1 VSSPHASIVTTG
13 LSFAWPDG
21 TVVFDRLDL
30 AIGPGTTGLIGANGS
45 GKTTLLRLIAA
56 ELRPRSGTVR
66 TDGDVGYL
74 PQNLTLDIRA
84 TVADLLGVTAIRRA
98 LHAIEAGS
106 VDEADFAAVGDD
118 WDIEERVAAELSRL
132 GLARLAPGY
141 PALDHLGLD
150 APVGRLSGGEAVLVH
165 LAALFLRRP
174 AVLLLDEPTNNLD
187 LDARH
192 RLYAA
197 VEAWSGVTVV
207 VSHDRELL
215 ARVGQVADLSGGEG
229 GQVRMFGGNYPAYE
243 QVLATERDA
252 AARAV
257 RSAAADVRQQ
267 RRDLIDT
274 QTKLASRERYGR
286 KQQAAGDQ
294 PRIVMGA
301 KKRSAQVAAGKL
313 RDTQED
319 RLSEAQDRLNEAKET
334 ARPDAEIRVE
344 LPGTAVPAGRTVLTA
359 RGLTGTAWRPGDRPA
374 PDGMVQH
381 GTPPPPAGRPAPAE
395 PVQHRTPPQPADR
408 HAPAEPFPDIEGRGA
423 DTLPPAGA
431 VPLGELVVRGP
442 ERIALTGPNG
452 AGKTT
457 LLRAFAG
464 QAELSGVTV
473 HTVADLG
480 AGVGYLPQRL
490 DVLDDSLSVL
500 DNVRRA
506 APAASVNQVRAGL
519 ARFLFRGDRPAQLA
533 GTLSGGERFRATLA
547 ALLLADP
554 PPQLLLLDEPTNNL
568 DLASV
573 RQFSTALAG
582 YRGALLVASH
592 DLPFLESMQITRWL
606 RLDPDLGLSEV
617 RSA

>member
-1 VSSPHASIVTTG
+1 MSSPHVSIVGTG

-45 GKTTLLRLIAA
+45 GKSTLLRLIAG

-74 PQNLTLDIRA
+74 PQDLTLDVHA
-84 TVADLLGVTAIRRA
+84 TVSGLLGVTVTRQA

-106 VDEADFAAVGDD
+106 ITEADYAAVGDD
-118 WDIEERVAAELSRL
+118 WDIEERITAELAKL
-132 GLARLAPGY
+132 GLGH
-141 PALDHLGLD
+141 LDLD
-150 APVGRLSGGEAVLVH
+150 APAGQLSGGEVVLVH
-165 LAALFLRRP
+165 LAALLLARP
-174 AVLLLDEPTNNLD
+174 GVLLLDEPTNNLD
-187 LDARH
+187 RDARH
-192 RLYAA
+192 RLYGAI
-197 VEAWSGVTVV
+197 EAWPGVILV

-215 ARVGQVADLSGGEG
+215 ARVDQIADLAAHGI
-229 GQVRMFGGNYPAYE
+229 RMFGGNYPAYE
-243 QVLATERDA
+243 EVLAAEREV

-257 RSAAADVRQQ
+257 RTATADVRQQ
-267 RRDLIDT
+267 RRDLNDT
-274 QTKLASRERYGR
+274 QTKLAGRERMGR
-286 KQQAAGDQ
+286 KQQASGGQ

-301 KKRSAQVAAGKL
+301 KKRSAQVSAGKL
-313 RDTQED
+313 RDIQED
-319 RLSEAQDRLNEAKET
+319 RLAKAQDRLNEARET
-334 ARPDAEIRVE
+334 ARPDAEIRVA
-344 LPGTAVPAGRTVLTA
+344 LPGTVVPAGRTVLTA

-374 PDGMVQH
+374 PAQPVTHMEGGV
-381 GTPPPPAGRPAPAE
+381 AGVPDPIRAL
-395 PVQHRTPPQPADR
+395 PVD
-408 HAPAEPFPDIEGRGA
+408 
-423 DTLPPAGA
+423 
-431 VPLGELVVRGP
+431 ELIVRGP

-464 QAELSGVTV
+464 QTELPGVTV
-473 HTVADLG
+473 QTVAAIG
-480 AGVGYLPQRL
+480 GGVGYLPQRL

-500 DNVRRA
+500 DNVRRR
-506 APAASVNQVRAGL
+506 APAASVNQVRSGL

-568 DLASV
+568 DLASI
-573 RQFSTALAG
+573 RQFSTALASYG
-582 YRGALLVASH
+582 GALIAVSH
-592 DLPFLESMQITRWL
+592 DLPFLESIQITRWL
-606 RLDPDLGLSEV
+606 RLDPDLGLSES